1 MTNNEEQVRLG
12 KDAALVLDNAA
23 FQLAIKGMHEEI
35 TRAWKKCDVRDS
47 EGQRLM
53 LQMSKCAELFE
64 THIIGLVER
73 GKFAQN
79 ELNIEKARQPKS
91 WVRKVIG

>member
-1 MTNNEEQVRLG
+1 MTNNEEEVRLG
-12 KDAALVLDNAA
+12 KDALLVLGNEA
-23 FQLAIKGMHEEI
+23 FKLAITSMHDEI
-35 TRAWKKCDVRDS
+35 TRMWKTCDVRDA

-64 THIIGLVER
+64 SNIIGLIER

-79 ELNIEKARQPKS
+79 ELNIDKARQPKS
-91 WVRKVIG
+91 WMRKVVG